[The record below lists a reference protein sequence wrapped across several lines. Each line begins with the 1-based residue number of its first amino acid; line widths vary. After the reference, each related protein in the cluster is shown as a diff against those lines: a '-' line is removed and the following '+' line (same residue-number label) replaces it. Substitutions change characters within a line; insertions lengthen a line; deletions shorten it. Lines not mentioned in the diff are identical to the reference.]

1 MCRYAQFR
9 FHSAIKLPRIP
20 AYFPKKSAAAQQ
32 KTAKA
37 AAGKIYSTQSLESL
51 QRELPLFLGIFLVSA
66 FNSCVIFDLRLG
78 SGRTHANPGLVFQLE
93 IEHVGLRQS
102 QLGGLSGSNVG
113 ANAGTVIFHSKHF
126 EGAYALRGVG
136 AEALH
141 QSVDLCFSFHS
152 LEGLGDQVLFVI
164 AIGLV
169 EVLHLLAEGKTFG
182 LIVSGCFAESH
193 NGNNGVL
200 VSCVGS
206 FQAAVA
212 LLVTEEELMAV
223 ILLEELDLLADVFET
238 GQSLRSGLRCKPL
251 RSPGHFSGHDGW

>member
-1 MCRYAQFR
+1 MCIRD
-9 FHSAIKLPRIP
+9 S
-20 AYFPKKSAAAQQ
+20 
-32 KTAKA
+32 
-37 AAGKIYSTQSLESL
+37 
-51 QRELPLFLGIFLVSA
+51 
-66 FNSCVIFDLRLG
+66 
-78 SGRTHANPGLVFQLE
+78 
-93 IEHVGLRQS
+93 
-102 QLGGLSGSNVG
+102 
-113 ANAGTVIFHSKHF
+113 
-126 EGAYALRGVG
+126 
-136 AEALH
+136 
-141 QSVDLCFSFHS
+141 
-152 LEGLGDQVLFVI
+152 FVI

-238 GQSLRSGLRCKPL
+238 GQSLDQGYVVSLCDCLLYTSFRKTATINLHTPTISMFPKKLR
-251 RSPGHFSGHDGW
+251 